1 MGEERTRAFSCS
13 HCMVDFEINVE
24 PGKDDKALRE
34 EFPES
39 LAWLKNEMVC
49 PFCCGSLEEMS

>member
-1 MGEERTRAFSCS
+1 
-13 HCMVDFEINVE
+13 MVDFEINVE

-39 LAWLKNEMVC
+39 LAWLKREMLCPVC
-49 PFCCGSLEEMS
+49 DGPLEELD